1 MRFIFKITLVLS
13 PGWPWRDLRFG
24 IKIILACENF
34 PIQLGVFILMKLIY
48 DMEQLKC
55 GRTTGRTFGQPESC
69 LVISSTYSR

>member
-13 PGWPWRDLRFG
+13 SGWPWGDLRFG
-24 IKIILACENF
+24 IKITLACENF

-48 DMEQLKC
+48 DMEQLKS

-69 LVISSTYSR
+69 